1 MAKSWKKIARK
12 RAREKEEETPS
23 IPEGLKPH
31 AGIPSPEASLDPF
44 TLAGEIVEQ
53 NEVLKELMQERQQ
66 LEQQMAQLTS
76 GGPNSG
82 GYQDD
87 PRFTT
92 GEIPS
97 YRTRQQRDQ
106 AWARKKHAAEKKS
119 LQQRKVKKAQMEQP
133 NRPAPDKKGLGM
145 TTPDPAKPGALD
157 ASLKKAGKA
166 KEKARSVEERF
177 SKPFEPEVLKTDP
190 GNKGID
196 KATRWAVSVDKPE
209 PETSAFP
216 GLSRR
221 GNFTNPLD
229 NENGLSSRGMAL
241 KKAFSFQKENDKGK
255 PESPMGKAK
264 NIMATARQKK
274 EQLNTLRRKV
284 GEHIPVKG
292 SGMGVSV
299 SERFNAMV
307 KEKLKVD
314 TGSLED
320 LAEKQNRIRQRLLER
335 KREERKE
342 EEKRD
347 KQRNKRRNKEE

>member
-12 RAREKEEETPS
+12 RAREKEKENPS
-23 IPEGLKPH
+23 VAEDRKSG
-31 AGIPSPEASLDPF
+31 AGIPSPEGSLDPF
-44 TLAGEIVEQ
+44 ALAGEIVEQ
-53 NEVLKELMQERQQ
+53 NEVLKELMQERRQ

-82 GYQDD
+82 GYQND
-87 PRFTT
+87 PRFTI
-92 GEIPS
+92 GEIPT

-106 AWARKKHAAEKKS
+106 AWASKKEAGAKKS
-119 LQQRKVKKAQMEQP
+119 LRQRKEKKAQMERP
-133 NRPAPDKKGLGM
+133 NRPSPEKKGLDV
-145 TTPDPAKPGALD
+145 TTPDPAKPRALD
-157 ASLKKAGKA
+157 AGLKKADKA
-166 KEKARSVEERF
+166 KEKARSAEERF

-190 GNKGID
+190 GNKGKD
-196 KATRWAVSVDKPE
+196 KATRWAGVGSVDKPE
-209 PETSAFP
+209 SETSAFP

-221 GNFTNPLD
+221 GNFTNLLED
-229 NENGLSSRGMAL
+229 AEGLGNRGMAL
-241 KKAFSFQKENDKGK
+241 KKAFSLQNGKDKAKGAI
-255 PESPMGKAK
+255 GKAK
-264 NIMATARQKK
+264 NLMATAREKK
-274 EQLNTLRRKV
+274 EQLDTMRRKV
-284 GEHIPVKG
+284 GEHIPLTG

-342 EEKRD
+342 EEKREM
-347 KQRNKRRNKEE
+347 QRNKRRNKE